1 LTGTSEFANLDETK
15 PAVLDVPRVATSKEE
30 AATDT
35 CEALPRIRLAEPFE
49 ALRDKSDAI
58 LARTG
63 ARPKIFLANLGTAA
77 EFTAR
82 AMFAKSFFE
91 AGGIEVID
99 NEGYW
104 EIPTLTHFFKKA
116 GSPLVCLCSSDT
128 VYSTNAADAAKALA
142 EAGAS
147 HIYLAGR
154 PGANEATWRTA
165 GVNDFI
171 FVGCEALAT
180 LQGAYG
186 KLDPL

>member
-1 LTGTSEFANLDETK
+1 MPRAVAAKDE
-15 PAVLDVPRVATSKEE
+15 ATADS
-30 AATDT
+30 

-58 LARTG
+58 LAKTG

-82 AMFAKSFFE
+82 AMFAKNFFE

-104 EIPTLTHFFKKA
+104 EIPTLVHFFKKA
-116 GSPLVCLCSSDT
+116 DSPLVCLCSSDP

-154 PGANEATWRTA
+154 PGTNETAWRSA
-165 GVNDFI
+165 GVNDFV
-171 FVGCEALAT
+171 FVGCDVLAT

-186 KLDPL
+186 KLGRS